1 MMNPEDPAVVEILR
15 RAMVARIA
23 TVSRNGRPHVNPL
36 YFVCRDGKIYLGTVE
51 RTLAALNVKN
61 DPRVTILFNIEGEPK
76 DRRVLRIRG
85 SAIVRTDSKLC
96 RWYVRRDLRKYI
108 MSRRGVA
115 NTLAHVRLLPAVRR
129 FVSSGEKGR
138 ECVLEVRPEE
148 AEFLTTPR
156 QTDNKENTAVP

>member
-23 TVSRNGRPHVNPL
+23 TVSRNGRPHLNPL

-108 MSRRGVA
+108 MSRRGVG

-148 AEFLTTPR
+148 AELLTTPK
-156 QTDNKENTAVP
+156 QTDNKENAAAP